1 MFFFD
6 SSSADEL
13 RSAELLVAHQRRT
26 RGPVVRHRTP
36 WWRSFLYGADAPW
49 TSQHELFEGLS
60 RTDHQRAA
68 SLLVVR
74 DVRPG
79 QSLGSQG
86 DPRGQFVVIIAGRV
100 GVTIDRAPHAVLDD
114 GSHFGA
120 IPLLDDDRTP
130 VSRATFDVMA
140 PSRIAVAGPNQFR
153 RLIAEFP
160 QVAQRIRAMAEI
172 RRAYLAGVASADRG
186 DRTESLTFPAH
197 LERKIVRL

>member
-1 MFFFD
+1 MFFID
-6 SSSADEL
+6 THSAADL
-13 RSAELLVAHQRRT
+13 RSAELQVAHRSRT
-26 RGPVVRHRTP
+26 LGPVVRNRTP
-36 WWRSFLYGADAPW
+36 WWRTFLFGAEAPW
-49 TSQHELFEGLS
+49 TASHELFEGLS

-74 DVRPG
+74 ELGPS

-86 DPRGQFVVIIAGRV
+86 DARGEFVVIIEGRI

-120 IPLLDDDRTP
+120 IPLLDDDRNP
-130 VSRATFDVMA
+130 VFRATFDVMA

-153 RLIAEFP
+153 RLMSEFP

-172 RRAYLAGVASADRG
+172 RRAYLAGVASADRVE
-186 DRTESLTFPAH
+186 RAASLTFPAH
-197 LERKIVRL
+197 LERNIVRL

>member
-1 MFFFD
+1 MFYFD

-13 RSAELLVAHQRRT
+13 RSAELLVAQQRRT
-26 RGPVVRHRTP
+26 CGPVVQRETP
-36 WWRSFLYGADAPW
+36 WWRTFLHGADAPW
-49 TSQHELFEGLS
+49 TSQHELFAGLS
-60 RTDHQRAA
+60 RTDHERAA

-74 DVRPG
+74 EVQPG
-79 QSLGSQG
+79 RSLGTQG
-86 DPRGQFVVIIAGRV
+86 DPRGQFVVIIEGRI

-120 IPLLDDDRTP
+120 IPLLDDDDNP
-130 VSRATFDVMA
+130 VFRATFDVMA

-153 RLIAEFP
+153 RLFAEFP

-186 DRTESLTFPAH
+186 DRVESLTFPAH
-197 LERKIVRL
+197 LQRNVIRL